1 MHRRRGLWHWRLLLQ
16 LQIFKARREP
26 TNQQNNMNEQ
36 LEQKSVELLGW
47 LEQTIK
53 TTADFGAEQ
62 IPLFIQ
68 ELLLY
73 KFWMSLGGFAIGI
86 LALIFSIYTLLKFI
100 KWCTKNKFDDNLP
113 FCVIWAIPIF
123 ISICAIFSNTDW
135 IMIKLAPRLYLL
147 EYVKTLFEK

>member
-1 MHRRRGLWHWRLLLQ
+1 
-16 LQIFKARREP
+16 
-26 TNQQNNMNEQ
+26 MNEQ

-53 TTADFGAEQ
+53 TTADFGTEQ

-73 KFWMSLGGFAIGI
+73 KFWMSLGGFTVGILMSIIGI
-86 LALIFSIYTLLKFI
+86 YTGYKFLQ
-100 KWCTKNKFDDNLP
+100 WCAKNKEEAAAP
-113 FCVIWAIPIF
+113 FILFWVIPIAL
-123 ISICAIFSNTDW
+123 SICAICTNTDW

>member
-1 MHRRRGLWHWRLLLQ
+1 
-16 LQIFKARREP
+16 
-26 TNQQNNMNEQ
+26 MNDQ

-53 TTADFGAEQ
+53 TTADFGTEQ

-73 KFWMSLGGFAIGI
+73 KFWMSLGNFAVGVIV
-86 LALIFSIYTLLKFI
+86 LIASIYTLLKFI
-100 KWCTKNKFDDNLP
+100 QRCLKNKFDDNLP
-113 FCVIWAIPIF
+113 FSVLWFIPIA
-123 ISICAIFSNTDW
+123 ISSIAICINTDW

-147 EYVKTLFEK
+147 EYVKTFFEK

>member
-1 MHRRRGLWHWRLLLQ
+1 
-16 LQIFKARREP
+16 
-26 TNQQNNMNEQ
+26 MNKQ

-53 TTADFGAEQ
+53 TTVDFGTEQ

-73 KFWMSLGGFAIGI
+73 KFWMSLGAFTVGILMSIISIYTGYKFLQWCAKNKRDDTSPFILFWVVPIAIGI
-86 LALIFSIYTLLKFI
+86 GCIFT
-100 KWCTKNKFDDNLP
+100 
-113 FCVIWAIPIF
+113 
-123 ISICAIFSNTDW
+123 NTDW

>member
-1 MHRRRGLWHWRLLLQ
+1 M
-16 LQIFKARREP
+16 
-26 TNQQNNMNEQ
+26 NNMNEQ

-53 TTADFGAEQ
+53 TTADFGTEQ

-73 KFWMSLGGFAIGI
+73 KFWMSLGGFAVGVIM
-86 LALIFSIYTLLKFI
+86 LIVSIYTLLKFI
-100 KWCTKNKFDDNLP
+100 RWCVKNKNDENLP
-113 FCVIWAIPIF
+113 FSMLWLIPLA
-123 ISICAIFSNTDW
+123 ISIIAICENTDW

>member
-1 MHRRRGLWHWRLLLQ
+1 
-16 LQIFKARREP
+16 
-26 TNQQNNMNEQ
+26 MNEQ

-53 TTADFGAEQ
+53 TTADFGTEQ

-73 KFWMSLGGFAIGI
+73 KFWMSLGGFAVGVIM
-86 LALIFSIYTLLKFI
+86 LIVSIYTLLKFI
-100 KWCTKNKFDDNLP
+100 RWCVKNKNDENLP
-113 FCVIWAIPIF
+113 FSMLWLIPLA
-123 ISICAIFSNTDW
+123 ISIIAICENTDW